1 VAEFQARVMI
11 NATVFGAHLHYNNCL
26 VEAPTAS
33 LRRITLMKTRVE
45 DRPQSVGNA
54 AGVAARVPLTRLSDD
69 GRRIVER
76 ILEDVDGITSLDVAA
91 FNSSI

>member
-1 VAEFQARVMI
+1 
-11 NATVFGAHLHYNNCL
+11 
-26 VEAPTAS
+26 
-33 LRRITLMKTRVE
+33 MKTSVE
-45 DRPQSVGNA
+45 DRAQPLGDAS
-54 AGVAARVPLTRLSDD
+54 GVAARVPITRLSAD

>member
-1 VAEFQARVMI
+1 
-11 NATVFGAHLHYNNCL
+11 
-26 VEAPTAS
+26 
-33 LRRITLMKTRVE
+33 MKTSVE
-45 DRPQSVGNA
+45 DRPQPVGNA
-54 AGVAARVPLTRLSDD
+54 SGVAARVPLTRLSDD